1 MPKRKLSTKGIPV
14 RKRRNTTSKV
24 KGGGKVGAK
33 KTTNKVSEAQ
43 FVKML
48 KDFDKDYEA
57 FNQTYGHI
65 IGQVQQ
71 EGGGWRKQVKIYT
84 SGNYLVIYN
93 PRDNKSPRRIE
104 INKKIDVS
112 IKKKKKKYMVVIL
125 IPIFLFLIIKL

>member
-48 KDFDKDYEA
+48 KAFDERLCR

-71 EGGGWRKQVKIYT
+71 EGGARSKLKYIQMKIHT
-84 SGNYLVIYN
+84 
-93 PRDNKSPRRIE
+93 
-104 INKKIDVS
+104 
-112 IKKKKKKYMVVIL
+112 
-125 IPIFLFLIIKL
+125 